1 MQVLVESALIEEV
14 ERTNTVVVRN
24 SLQRQGE
31 KEEEI
36 RRDPYVMDV
45 DKRRNC
51 YSYGEF
57 GYLARNCRN

>member
-14 ERTNTVVVRN
+14 ERTNIVVVRN

-31 KEEEI
+31 KEGNT
-36 RRDPYVMDV
+36 RRDPYVIDV
-45 DKRRNC
+45 DRRRNC